1 MRTYTDTTI
10 EEGDV
15 KLIICDD
22 TEESRMIVIQAV
34 AGGKLVI
41 HQPVLLELKAVIDE
55 YVSKHMIEEKE
66 KE

>member
-22 TEESRMIVIQAV
+22 TEGPRLIIVQAV
-34 AGGKLVI
+34 AGGKLAI
-41 HQPVLLELKAVIDE
+41 HQSVLLELKTVIDE
-55 YVSKHMIEEKE
+55 YVSKHMIEGEE
-66 KE
+66 EE